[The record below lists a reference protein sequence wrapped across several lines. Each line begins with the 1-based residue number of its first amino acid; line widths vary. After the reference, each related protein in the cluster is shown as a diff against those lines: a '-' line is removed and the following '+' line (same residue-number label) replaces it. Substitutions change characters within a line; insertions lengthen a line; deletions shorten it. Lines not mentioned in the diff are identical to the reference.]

1 MRQPN
6 NNTKEVQTVKNY
18 VNIDNIT
25 REFDKDLIFSKDK
38 SIIITDSLNHDD
50 KYKIIIK
57 SSNIFLEKIK

>member
-1 MRQPN
+1 VRQPN